1 MAIIDRKT
9 LLDAALAGYDTPV
22 AAALFLF
29 PPPEGYIIDPA
40 IVDEI
45 AKVLVS
51 TDFNTEFQRAKD
63 DIIGMAVAS
72 FKRDVMQN
80 VLEMKEIAKTA
91 TDPRVRYT
99 ANKDILDRVGLAPT
113 QKTMAYSPAD
123 YLRLVEGLQSKSPEG
138 LQTKDKSNDTSNT
151 ASAESTETK
160 DQPGGVVQEDR
171 IPTPEGPSGS

>member
-123 YLRLVEGLQSKSPEG
+123 YLRLVEGLQ
-138 LQTKDKSNDTSNT
+138 TKDKSNDTSNT

-171 IPTPEGPSGS
+171 IPTPEGSSGS

>member
-1 MAIIDRKT
+1 MALIEKQMLIDRKT

-45 AKVLVS
+45 AKVLLS

-63 DIIGMAVAS
+63 DIIGMAVSS

-123 YLRLVEGLQSKSPEG
+123 YLRLVEGLQ
-138 LQTKDKSNDTSNT
+138 TKDKSDDDST

-160 DQPGGVVQEDR
+160 GQSEGVVQEDR
-171 IPTPEGPSGS
+171 IPTPEGSSGS

>member
-1 MAIIDRKT
+1 MSALPSTLYNAAGTSNKRFMAIIEKQVLVDRKT

-45 AKVLVS
+45 AKVLLS

-113 QKTMAYSPAD
+113 QKTMAYSPSD
-123 YLRLVEGLQSKSPEG
+123 YLRLVEGLQSKE
-138 LQTKDKSNDTSNT
+138 SN
-151 ASAESTETK
+151 AEKEEDSRTEPETK
-160 DQPGGVVQEDR
+160 SVDP
-171 IPTPEGPSGS
+171 

>member
-1 MAIIDRKT
+1 MAIIEKQVLVDRKT

-138 LQTKDKSNDTSNT
+138 LQTKDKSDTEN
-151 ASAESTETK
+151 TETK

-171 IPTPEGPSGS
+171 VPTPEGSSSS